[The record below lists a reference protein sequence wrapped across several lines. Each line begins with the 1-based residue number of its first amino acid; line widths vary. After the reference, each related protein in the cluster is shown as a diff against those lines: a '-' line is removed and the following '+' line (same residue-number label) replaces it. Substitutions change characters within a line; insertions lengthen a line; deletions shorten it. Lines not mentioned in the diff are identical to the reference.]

1 MVGSLDSEM
10 ILESKKLTAFQ
21 LGFRIH
27 SFSASSAR
35 YVAAVGMFWIYFF
48 FSLSLSLSPLFSLT
62 KDSFLPTDLFG

>member
-1 MVGSLDSEM
+1 MVGNLDSEM
-10 ILESKKLTAFQ
+10 ILESKNLTAFQ

-35 YVAAVGMFWIYFF
+35 YVAVGMLWIFF
-48 FSLSLSLSPLFSLT
+48 FSLSLSPLFSLT